1 MMLML
6 LLFSRAPGLL
16 AGSFILLEGDTLD
29 LDVGRFRGVNFTLQ
43 EYEADGAAL
52 TGILSLSPDTAT
64 VELLL
69 MHQDD
74 FSRWTAGLSPV
85 DTLASA
91 RVGSGPFSIEIPR
104 FGWLVLVM
112 SNRGNVSPVRVG
124 YSLEVTF
131 RGPRSPGDPLP
142 SALKLLLLMMT
153 CAVVVAVAGGVISKE
168 LSARRRS

>member
-1 MMLML
+1 ML
-6 LLFSRAPGLL
+6 LILLLLSLAPGLV
-16 AGSFILLEGDTLD
+16 AGSFVLLEGDTLD

-43 EYEADGAAL
+43 EYESDGAELA
-52 TGILSLSPDTAT
+52 GSLCISPDTAT

-74 FSRWTAGLSPV
+74 FSRWAAGLPPV
-85 DTLASA
+85 DTLAFA
-91 RVGSGPFSIEIPR
+91 RVGSGPFRIEIPR

-112 SNRGNVSPVRVG
+112 SNRGNISPVSIG
-124 YSLEVTF
+124 YDMHVTF

-153 CAVVVAVAGGVISKE
+153 GAVVIAVAGGVIAKE
-168 LSARRRS
+168 LSVRRRS

>member
-1 MMLML
+1 ML
-6 LLFSRAPGLL
+6 LILLLLSRLPGLM
-16 AGSFILLEGDTLD
+16 AGGFTLFEGDTLD

-52 TGILSLSPDTAT
+52 TGSLLISPDTAT

-91 RVGSGPFSIEIPR
+91 RVGSGSFRIEMPR
-104 FGWLVLVM
+104 FGWLVLVI
-112 SNRGNVSPVRVG
+112 SNRGNVSPIRIC
-124 YSLEVTF
+124 YDMDVTF
-131 RGPRSPGDPLP
+131 LGPRSPGDPLP

-153 CAVVVAVAGGVISKE
+153 GAVIAAVAGGVIAKE
-168 LSARRRS
+168 LSARKRS